1 MFQGRGAG
9 VFPTASDVVCD
20 IIDTARNL
28 VSGCTGRL
36 GCTCY
41 KSLRIKPI
49 DEIESKYFLRMAVED
64 RPGVL
69 AGISGV
75 LGNNNVSIA
84 QVVQKHKNQNGKVEL
99 VVITDTVRERNFRD
113 ALTILGSMSM
123 VNELSSVIRVY

>member
-1 MFQGRGAG
+1 MYSLG
-9 VFPTASDVVCD
+9 D

-69 AGISGV
+69 LFFVPCACFILFLYKNGIS
-75 LGNNNVSIA
+75 L
-84 QVVQKHKNQNGKVEL
+84 
-99 VVITDTVRERNFRD
+99 RC
-113 ALTILGSMSM
+113 IL
-123 VNELSSVIRVY
+123 LLL

>member
-1 MFQGRGAG
+1 
-9 VFPTASDVVCD
+9 
-20 IIDTARNL
+20 
-28 VSGCTGRL
+28 
-36 GCTCY
+36 
-41 KSLRIKPI
+41 
-49 DEIESKYFLRMAVED
+49 MAVED

-113 ALTILGSMSM
+113 ALTILSSMSM